1 MLLLGGGATGVW
13 LASTGL
19 VRLER
24 RFMIALGGTC
34 SFCGKDRA
42 QVQTL
47 FGQRGIPERICD
59 ECVGLCFDI
68 VWEDQDPM
76 VPTPSEGMLLAEADD
91 DAVADTLQELAAAQ
105 NSRHVDELVDRFRR
119 SLLAERPYF
128 REFQCSFCARSRSDV
143 AKLISGPRV
152 FICDVCVG
160 DAVAISGIARGQ
172 ARIDALT
179 IRRARRRRR
188 RQDGTERCGADHQCR
203 RKLPRREGTS
213 RWHRA

>member
-1 MLLLGGGATGVW
+1 MLLLGGAATWVW

-47 FGQRGIPERICD
+47 FGQRSIPERICN

-68 VWEDQDPM
+68 VCEEQHSM
-76 VPTPSEGMLLAEADD
+76 VPTPSVGILLAEGDD
-91 DAVADTLQELAAAQ
+91 DAVADTLRELAAAQ
-105 NSRHVDELVDRFRR
+105 NSRHVDELVDRVRR
-119 SLLAERPYF
+119 SLLAERQYF
-128 REFQCSFCARSRSDV
+128 REFHCSFCARPRSDV

-152 FICDVCVG
+152 LICDLCVG

-172 ARIDALT
+172 GEGAGGSMPPGARPGRSRENINVRFDA
-179 IRRARRRRR
+179 
-188 RQDGTERCGADHQCR
+188 GERNDDTAFYSA
-203 RKLPRREGTS
+203 LLE
-213 RWHRA
+213 AL